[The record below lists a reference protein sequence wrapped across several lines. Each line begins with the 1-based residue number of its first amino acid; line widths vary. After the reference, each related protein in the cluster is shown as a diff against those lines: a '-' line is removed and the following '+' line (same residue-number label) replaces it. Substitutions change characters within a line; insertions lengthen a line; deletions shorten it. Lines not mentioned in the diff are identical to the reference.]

1 MTQKARTSPSDPMA
15 ALGDAVARRQQAQ
28 GAYKDL
34 LDARGNALHS
44 VNEKCG
50 PLSRGYLA
58 VARKLKKDE
67 QELERIKTAVRRPIS
82 RWGVRAGVLLI
93 IGAGLALLEA
103 FANKFLFDV
112 ALQSAGVVSYAVSCA
127 ITAFLLLMAHIG
139 GRSIR
144 QVWSDYRQK
153 IIWSAPIVFII
164 AIGLAGLIVGVLTVA
179 RAAFASQG
187 GTIGDLVSGIKG
199 NVQDLGP
206 IGTLMAALSDTSAL
220 VLACINVGGIGA
232 TFLLAFFSH
241 DSDRDFDHAQNSVDR
256 GEKALE
262 KMHNTYLRERQKTI
276 KQYAPDLLGY
286 AANYNTANARVVDL
300 KTRLQ
305 IPLDD
310 DDRLAVTDLDQMS
323 EDAERKARD
332 GRADEPDDLDEAEG
346 GGDGTIASM
355 DDYRRTSGAGA
366 A

>member
-1 MTQKARTSPSDPMA
+1 MAQKARTSSSDPVA
-15 ALGDAVARRQQAQ
+15 ALADATARRTEARA
-28 GAYKDL
+28 AYKDL
-34 LDARGNALHS
+34 LDARGNALLS

-50 PLSRGYLA
+50 PLSRAYLA
-58 VARKLKKDE
+58 VVKKLKKDE
-67 QELERIKTAVRRPIS
+67 EELERIKTAVRRPIS

-93 IGAGLALLEA
+93 VGAGLALLEA

-127 ITAFLLLMAHIG
+127 ITAFLLLMAHIA

-144 QVWSDYRQK
+144 QVWSDYREK
-153 IIWSAPIVFII
+153 VIWSAPIVFLIS
-164 AIGLAGLIVGVLTVA
+164 IGLACLIIGVLTVA

-187 GTIGDLVSGIKG
+187 GTIGDLLSGIQG

-220 VLACINVGGIGA
+220 VLACINVGGVGA

-256 GEKALE
+256 GEKMLE
-262 KMHNTYLRERQKTI
+262 TMHNAYLKERQKKI
-276 KQYAPDLLGY
+276 KHYAPDLVGY
-286 AANYNTANARVVDL
+286 AANYNTANSHVVEL
-300 KTRLQ
+300 KTRLGR
-305 IPLDD
+305 PLDD
-310 DDRLAVTDLDQMS
+310 DDRFVLTDLDQMS
-323 EDAERKARD
+323 EDAEREANE
-332 GRADEPDDLDEAEG
+332 ADSLEEPPDDENG
-346 GGDGTIASM
+346 GETVASM
-355 DDYRRTSGAGA
+355 KDYRRPTGAGA